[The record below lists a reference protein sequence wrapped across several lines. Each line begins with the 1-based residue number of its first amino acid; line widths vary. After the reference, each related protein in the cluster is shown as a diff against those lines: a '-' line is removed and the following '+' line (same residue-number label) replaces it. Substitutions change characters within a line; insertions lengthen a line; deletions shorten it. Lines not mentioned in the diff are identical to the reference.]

1 MNIDNSCPLAR
12 HWLNN
17 VAVGSLQIW
26 SSTEL
31 QRPSHH
37 RYILHAACHPE
48 HRKNTAGV
56 ALKDGLRSQVG
67 SPRSDGFATL
77 STDEHCRNTAL
88 PLHVIIK
95 IPFDL
100 TGHLSDSRYHGGDP
114 VPTCAPS
121 DRPEQHN
128 QPIIEHDPLAPQ
140 PT

>member
-1 MNIDNSCPLAR
+1 MKIDNSCPLAR

-37 RYILHAACHPE
+37 RFILHVECHPE
-48 HRKNTAGV
+48 HRNKIAGV
-56 ALKDGLRSQVG
+56 ALKDSLHSQEG

-88 PLHVIIK
+88 PLHAMIK
-95 IPFDL
+95 VPFDL
-100 TGHLSDSRYHGGDP
+100 TGHLSDSRYHGVFG
-114 VPTCAPS
+114 VLQC
-121 DRPEQHN
+121 
-128 QPIIEHDPLAPQ
+128 
-140 PT
+140 

>member
-1 MNIDNSCPLAR
+1 MNIDNSCPLAS
-12 HWLNN
+12 HWLNS

-37 RYILHAACHPE
+37 RYILHVECQPE
-48 HRKNTAGV
+48 HRNKTAAV

-88 PLHVIIK
+88 PLHAIIK

-100 TGHLSDSRYHGGDP
+100 TGHLSDIRYHGGDP